1 LNLNHG
7 SWAPID
13 RGLRAGGTAM
23 GMRGVGCGE
32 GGEGSDYRSR
42 ANEQLAIIKAKRREA

>member
-1 LNLNHG
+1 LDHG

-23 GMRGVGCGE
+23 GMRGVGWR
-32 GGEGSDYRSR
+32 GGG
-42 ANEQLAIIKAKRREA
+42 RRVQSTI